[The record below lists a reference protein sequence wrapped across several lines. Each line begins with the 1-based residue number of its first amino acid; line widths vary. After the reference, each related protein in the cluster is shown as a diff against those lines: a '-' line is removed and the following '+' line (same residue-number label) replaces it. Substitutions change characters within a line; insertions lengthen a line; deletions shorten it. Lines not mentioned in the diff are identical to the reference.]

1 MGGGALHMGAGGSTL
16 LLPTGAGNGLFC
28 LVKGGSDRNRHL
40 VMKSALE
47 RAVVNFLY
55 LKSLACVF
63 FGAFLCIEVT

>member
-47 RAVVNFLY
+47 RAVVNF
-55 LKSLACVF
+55 
-63 FGAFLCIEVT
+63 FL

>member
-1 MGGGALHMGAGGSTL
+1 MALKKPVEARHGGGALHMGAGGSTL

-47 RAVVNFLY
+47 RAVVIFFL
-55 LKSLACVF
+55 
-63 FGAFLCIEVT
+63 